1 MVTENGIPM
10 ARKHV
15 TFNEVRDVKG
25 WVEGQVVVNDYQ
37 LLPRYIPKQIRVP
50 AVFGQMPP
58 GFDSLSLQTPL
69 QSNEIKHLAA

>member
-10 ARKHV
+10 ARKYV

-25 WVEGQVVVNDYQ
+25 WVEGQVVVNNYQ

-50 AVFGQMPP
+50 AVFGQMPV
-58 GFDSLSLQTPL
+58 FVLQPPVKNEHI
-69 QSNEIKHLAA
+69 QSELIWN